1 VTAYLGK
8 NVPTNGTPAEYFAF
22 DAFVGFAGG
31 VFVG

>member
-8 NVPTNGTPAEYFAF
+8 NVPADGIPPEAFAF
-22 DAFVGFAGG
+22 DAFPDFTGG